1 MQGTNPLTILGMDLR
16 STTRSTINRTLGIA
30 VGVLFALQVHAESS
44 SVEIGRVL
52 QVVGK
57 AFVSGQAAKKGAPVY
72 EGAQLSTGADGY
84 LYIQTIDNGF
94 LILRPGTQANV
105 PLYRVDSQSP
115 GASRFKFELK
125 NGVARS
131 ISGSAVAPARNNFR
145 FNTPVAAIGVLGTDF
160 TVSTDGES
168 SKITV
173 ASGGVVVSGLGPG
186 CSADS
191 LGPCNVT
198 TGQRLLA
205 NQVGVMLEVKRGI
218 MTPQTVK
225 DVTQSP
231 DAVAPPRVDEPAKKT
246 GDAQLTENKLTA
258 EKAALLQ
265 DVRFASLNTPQAI
278 VWGRWQ
284 ALADAPA
291 DINLVDALGRSK
303 VMGLSSY
310 FATLRSNNAQWV
322 MPQEVQVDFKLT
334 DSRAQVLQAGSGAA
348 QLATLE
354 NGQLQVNFAK
364 QSFNTSFDLVSNG
377 TKTNLYAIGNVGQ
390 DGTLSNSSQ
399 FVAGSNMSVQG
410 GLANPIGQTGQLAG
424 YVFQSRLDASRIAS
438 GVTLW
443 MR

>member
-1 MQGTNPLTILGMDLR
+1 MGTMNLR
-16 STTRSTINRTLGIA
+16 SITRPNIKRTLGF
-30 VGVLFALQVHAESS
+30 VLGVMFALQLHAESS
-44 SVEIGRVL
+44 SVEMGRVL

-57 AFVSGQAAKKGAPVY
+57 AFVGGQVAKKGAPVY

-94 LILRPGTQANV
+94 LILRPSTNANV
-105 PLYRVDSQSP
+105 PLYRVDSKSP
-115 GASRFKFELK
+115 ETSRFKFELK

-131 ISGSAVAPARNNFR
+131 ISGNAVAPARNNFR

-160 TVSTDGES
+160 TVSTDAES
-168 SKITV
+168 SKISV
-173 ASGGVVVSGLGPG
+173 SSGGVVVSGLGPG

-205 NQVGVMLEVKRGI
+205 NQAGLMLEVKRGT
-218 MTPQTVK
+218 MTPQTIK

-231 DAVAPPRVDEPAKKT
+231 DTVAPPRVDEPSKKSS
-246 GDAQLTENKLTA
+246 DAQLTENKLTA
-258 EKAALLQ
+258 EKAAILQ
-265 DVRFASLNTPQAI
+265 DARFATLNTPPAI
-278 VWGRWQ
+278 IWGRWQ
-284 ALADAPA
+284 AIADAPA
-291 DINLVDALGRSK
+291 DMNLADALSQGK
-303 VMGLSSY
+303 LMGLSSY
-310 FATLRSNNAQWV
+310 FATLRSNNAQWL

-334 DSRAQVLQAGSGAA
+334 DYRAQVVQAGTMA
-348 QLATLE
+348 QTATLE

-377 TKTNLYAIGNVGQ
+377 AKTNLYATGVVGQ
-390 DGTLSNSSQ
+390 DGSLSNSSQ
-399 FVAGSNMSVQG
+399 FAPGNNMSVQG
-410 GLANPIGQTGQLAG
+410 GLVNPIGQPGQLAG
-424 YVFQSRLDASRIAS
+424 YVFQSRLDTLRTVN

>member
-1 MQGTNPLTILGMDLR
+1 
-16 STTRSTINRTLGIA
+16 
-30 VGVLFALQVHAESS
+30 
-44 SVEIGRVL
+44 
-52 QVVGK
+52 
-57 AFVSGQAAKKGAPVY
+57 
-72 EGAQLSTGADGY
+72 
-84 LYIQTIDNGF
+84 
-94 LILRPGTQANV
+94 
-105 PLYRVDSQSP
+105 
-115 GASRFKFELK
+115 
-125 NGVARS
+125 
-131 ISGSAVAPARNNFR
+131 
-145 FNTPVAAIGVLGTDF
+145 
-160 TVSTDGES
+160 
-168 SKITV
+168 
-173 ASGGVVVSGLGPG
+173 
-186 CSADS
+186 
-191 LGPCNVT
+191 
-198 TGQRLLA
+198 
-205 NQVGVMLEVKRGI
+205 

-310 FATLRSNNAQWV
+310 FATLRSNNAQWL

-399 FVAGSNMSVQG
+399 FVTGSNMSVQG